1 MFRKRCLSALGAKVH
16 NTKGERM
23 SEIEK
28 PWSQHKNAY
37 EWYMKETRKEI
48 TVRLDKKHGLALIQ
62 ALASISQ
69 TLEDGQIELALERLN
84 LLGELLIATATDNP
98 TELIEET
105 IVAIEMSN
113 FDQKAKLILEQE

>member
-48 TVRLDKKHGLALIQ
+48 TVRLDKKHGLALI
-62 ALASISQ
+62 
-69 TLEDGQIELALERLN
+69 
-84 LLGELLIATATDNP
+84 
-98 TELIEET
+98 
-105 IVAIEMSN
+105 
-113 FDQKAKLILEQE
+113 